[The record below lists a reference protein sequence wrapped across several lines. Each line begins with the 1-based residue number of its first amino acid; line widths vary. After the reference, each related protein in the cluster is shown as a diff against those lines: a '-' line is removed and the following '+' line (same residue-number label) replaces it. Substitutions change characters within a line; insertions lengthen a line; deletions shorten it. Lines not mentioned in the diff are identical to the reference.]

1 MSPPNLSLVLIMICF
16 WLTMW
21 LVYRYLITPVGRVLA
36 ERQRRIDESQATWD
50 ATNADYLA
58 ATERLESELEKAARV
73 AAGVRNEHRQQ
84 ALDERQQKLEVA
96 RREADQRL
104 GRALGELD
112 EAASDAR
119 AELRDRARELAA
131 LFASQLLGREVRS

>member
-21 LVYRYLITPVGRVLA
+21 LVYRFLIGPVGQVLA
-36 ERQRRIDESQATWD
+36 ERQRRLDESQATWD

-58 ATERLESELEKAARV
+58 ATERLERELERAAR
-73 AAGVRNEHRQQ
+73 AAAEVRGEHRQQ
-84 ALDERQQKLEVA
+84 ALEGRQQKLEAA
-96 RREADQRL
+96 RREADRRL
-104 GRALGELD
+104 GQALEELD
-112 EAASDAR
+112 GAAGAAR
-119 AELRDRARELAA
+119 TELRGRARELAA

>member
-21 LVYRYLITPVGRVLA
+21 LVYRYLITPVGQVLA
-36 ERQRRIDESQATWD
+36 ERQRRLDESQATWD

-58 ATERLESELEKAARV
+58 ATERLEGELEKAARA

-84 ALDERQQKLEVA
+84 ALDERQQKLEAA

-119 AELRDRARELAA
+119 TELRDRAAELAT

>member
-21 LVYRYLITPVGRVLA
+21 LVYRYLITPVGQVLA
-36 ERQRRIDESQATWD
+36 ERQRRVDESQATWD
-50 ATNADYLA
+50 ATNTDYLA
-58 ATERLESELEKAARV
+58 ATERLERELEKAARS
-73 AAGVRNEHRQQ
+73 AAEVRNEHRQQ
-84 ALDERQQKLEVA
+84 ALDGRQQKLEAA

-104 GRALGELD
+104 GQALGELD
-112 EAASDAR
+112 EAATVAR
-119 AELRDRARELAA
+119 TDLRDRARELAG

>member
-21 LVYRYLITPVGRVLA
+21 LVYRYLITPVGQVLA
-36 ERQRRIDESQATWD
+36 ERQRRLDESQATWD

-58 ATERLESELEKAARV
+58 ATERLERELEKAARS
-73 AAGVRNEHRQQ
+73 AAEVRNEHRQQ
-84 ALDERQQKLEVA
+84 ALDGRQQKLEAA
-96 RREADQRL
+96 RGEADQRL
-104 GRALGELD
+104 GQALGELD
-112 EAASDAR
+112 EAATVAR
-119 AELRDRARELAA
+119 TDLRDRARELAA

>member
-21 LVYRYLITPVGRVLA
+21 LVYRFLIGPVGQVLA
-36 ERQRRIDESQATWD
+36 ERQRRLDESQATWD

-58 ATERLESELEKAARV
+58 ATERLERELERAAR
-73 AAGVRNEHRQQ
+73 AAAEVRNEHRQQ
-84 ALDERQQKLEVA
+84 ALDERQQKLEAA

-104 GRALGELD
+104 GRALGDLD
-112 EAASDAR
+112 EAAGAAR
-119 AELRDRARELAA
+119 TELRSRARELAA